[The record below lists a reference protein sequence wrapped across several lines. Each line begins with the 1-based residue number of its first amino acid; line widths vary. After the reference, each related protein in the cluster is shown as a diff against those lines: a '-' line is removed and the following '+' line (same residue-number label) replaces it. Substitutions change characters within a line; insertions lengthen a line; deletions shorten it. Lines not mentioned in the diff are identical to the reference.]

1 MMTLVETKMKVEMN
15 TTMVRV
21 FLVIGQ
27 IIFLK
32 CFFAKWT
39 TWFLVDSLVILH
51 FRLALK
57 FLFTN
62 ITCQLSFVHTSS
74 FMHNNIVFS
83 RITSATITTKNASI
97 LWFCIFV
104 WPSNSFL
111 QTSHVSFL
119 LSPHLLLCIT
129 ILSSPE

>member
-1 MMTLVETKMKVEMN
+1 MMTLVETKTKVEMK

-39 TWFLVDSLVILH
+39 TWFLVDSLVMLH

-62 ITCQLSFVHTSS
+62 ITCQLSFVPTSS

-83 RITSATITTKNASI
+83 RITSATITTKIASI
-97 LWFCIFV
+97 CNVKRLKIKNRNWKKLKSCSYLKNLKNQGAF
-104 WPSNSFL
+104 P
-111 QTSHVSFL
+111 
-119 LSPHLLLCIT
+119 LLCCW
-129 ILSSPE
+129 